1 MPKIR
6 QKEIVNYVSEQ
17 CRFSMSLMN
26 CENDAYQLESM
37 RDILRMNLWAG
48 ESLDNLYYIYSSA
61 QSIGLAEV
69 LLLVNYCE
77 DNEMYSA
84 IAARAIRRS
93 LEREGVR
100 SFCDS
105 TPLREP
111 LKGYLKLEGIEQAA
125 HKDTILTLMP
135 QGFKMAVSEDDNVFE

>member
-1 MPKIR
+1 
-6 QKEIVNYVSEQ
+6 
-17 CRFSMSLMN
+17 MSIFDVAYELR
-26 CENDAYQLESM
+26 NDAYQLESM

-135 QGFKMAVSEDDNVFE
+135 QGFKMAVSEDENVFE